1 MRLGAMFTAR
11 LRRNPMT
18 RAVLSKFARGAQIL
32 AVSSTVFCKELV
44 DVLRD
49 RRTLIFMLVIPT
61 VAIPVL
67 MWVTSELMT
76 HFMEKLAREQVDVL
90 VLNPEAAPELVE
102 EVKKRA
108 NPLGRARRVAEL
120 LKAKGVGESELAMT
134 KGEPRAFLRLLE
146 KKGIDP
152 EELATELRVAVEDS
166 DFKLEPGAIIQNA
179 FPPNFRLVT
188 ELDPRDYDHPAERE
202 QVLLEAV
209 RTDEIAAAIEFAD
222 DALEKLA
229 SGDSTE
235 IRVYYLDASDR
246 SSTALSGL
254 RRIFKSL
261 GKQMVAERLLSK
273 ELPAGFANPVKV
285 RPERLPGPG
294 MLVKFL
300 SQILPYMI
308 LIFAFMGAMY
318 PAIDLGAGEKERGTL
333 ETLLVAP
340 VSRLSIV
347 LGKFG
352 VILVAALVSAVL
364 ATISLSVSL
373 YLGIFS
379 TISLVSGGSFS
390 FSIQEALVALLMIV
404 PISGIFAALLL
415 ALSIFAK
422 SFKEGQSYASPL
434 QMVIIMPAFVSFV
447 PGVKL
452 DWLMASI
459 PVVNVSLALKEI
471 FTGNLD
477 QHWAHVGVIFLSTS
491 IFAGLL
497 LWFATW
503 WFQREQ
509 VLFRS

>member
-1 MRLGAMFTAR
+1 MKLG
-11 LRRNPMT
+11 PM
-18 RAVLSKFARGAQIL
+18 L
-32 AVSSTVFCKELV
+32 TVFRKELT

-67 MWVTSELMT
+67 MWVTTELMT
-76 HFMEKLAREQVDVL
+76 HFIEKLAREQVDIL
-90 VLNPEAAPELVE
+90 VLNPEAAPDLVE
-102 EVKKRA
+102 EIKQSA
-108 NPLGRARRVAEL
+108 NPLGRAKRVAEL
-120 LKAKGVGESELAMT
+120 LRKKGLEEKELAMT
-134 KGEPRAFLRLLE
+134 KGEPQAFLRMLQ

-152 EELATELRVAVEDS
+152 EELAAELRVTVEDS
-166 DFKLEPGAIIQNA
+166 DFELEPGAIIQNA
-179 FPPNFRLVT
+179 FPPNFRLVNG
-188 ELDPRDYDHPAERE
+188 LDPQLGDYNDPAQRER
-202 QVLLEAV
+202 VLLEAV
-209 RTDEIAAAIEFAD
+209 RTDKIAAALEFAA
-222 DALEKLA
+222 DAKEKLA

-235 IRVYYLDASDR
+235 VRIYYLDASDR

-261 GKQMVAERLLSK
+261 DQQMVAERLLSK
-273 ELPAGFANPVKV
+273 ELPPGFASPVKV
-285 RPERLPGPG
+285 RPKHLPGPG
-294 MLVKFL
+294 ILIKIL

-308 LIFAFMGAMY
+308 LIFAFLGAMY

-352 VILVAALVSAVL
+352 VILTAALVSAVL

-373 YLGIFS
+373 QLGIFS
-379 TISLVSGGSFS
+379 TLSMVSGGSFS
-390 FSIQEALVALLMIV
+390 FSVTEALAALLMIV
-404 PISGIFAALLL
+404 PISCIFAALLL

-434 QMVIIMPAFVSFV
+434 QMVIIMPAFISFV

-452 DWLMASI
+452 DWFMASI

-477 QHWAHVGVIFLSTS
+477 QHWAHLGVIFLSTS
-491 IFAGLL
+491 LFAGLL

>member
-1 MRLGAMFTAR
+1 MKLGAMFT
-11 LRRNPMT
+11 
-18 RAVLSKFARGAQIL
+18 
-32 AVSSTVFCKELV
+32 VFRKELI
-44 DVLRD
+44 DILRD

-67 MWVTSELMT
+67 MWITTELMT
-76 HFMEKLAREQVDVL
+76 HFIEKLAREQVDIL
-90 VLNPEAAPELVE
+90 VLNPQAAPDLVE
-102 EVKKRA
+102 EVRLRA
-108 NPLGRARRVAEL
+108 NPMGRALRVAEL
-120 LKAKGVGESELAMT
+120 LKQKGLSEKELAMT
-134 KGEPRAFLRLLE
+134 KGEPQAFLRMLK

-152 EELATELRVAVEDS
+152 EELAQELRVAVEDS
-166 DFKLEPGAIIQNA
+166 DFELDPGAIIQNA
-179 FPPNFRLVT
+179 FPPNFRLIT
-188 ELDPRDYDHPAERE
+188 ELDPPSGDFSE
-202 QVLLEAV
+202 QVLLQAV
-209 RTDEIAAAIEFAD
+209 RTDKIAAAIEFAKD
-222 DALEKLA
+222 TEEKLA

-235 IRVYYLDASDR
+235 VRVYYLDASDR

-254 RRIFKSL
+254 RRIFKST
-261 GKQMVAERLLSK
+261 GKEIVAERLVEK
-273 ELPAGFANPVKV
+273 ELPPGFASPVKI
-285 RPERLPGPG
+285 RPKRLPGPG
-294 MLVKFL
+294 ILVKIL

-364 ATISLSVSL
+364 ATFSLAASL
-373 YLGIFS
+373 QLGVFS
-379 TISLVSGGSFS
+379 TLSMVSGGSFS
-390 FSIQEALVALLMIV
+390 FSITEALAALLMIV
-404 PISGIFAALLL
+404 PISCIFAALLL

-434 QMVIIMPAFVSFV
+434 QMVIIMPAFISFV

-452 DWLMASI
+452 DWIMASI